1 MMPCVPS
8 HTAMSPWSTSGRM
21 MGCTAIVIGLRAA
34 YDAAFGSKQSETF
47 KTRSHAAAGKGM
59 GDQHFT
65 KACMC
70 GPRHHGFCS
79 PDCLSIVLHR
89 LPSSLLNVPCI
100 ACVRSFAKAL
110 LRSKCP
116 GAEDGCEGQG
126 AMVLDNDALPLFAN
140 QILTVTPENT
150 AAGRWKEIGID
161 RDFFSKANIESMV
174 PFLFYCKWPP
184 DRTRVTTHPT
194 APPPP

>member
-70 GPRHHGFCS
+70 GPRTS
-79 PDCLSIVLHR
+79 PWLLQPR
-89 LPSSLLNVPCI
+89 LPLYSLAPAAQLLTER
-100 ACVRSFAKAL
+100 ALHCVRSFAKAL

-116 GAEDGCEGQG
+116 GAEDGCQGQG